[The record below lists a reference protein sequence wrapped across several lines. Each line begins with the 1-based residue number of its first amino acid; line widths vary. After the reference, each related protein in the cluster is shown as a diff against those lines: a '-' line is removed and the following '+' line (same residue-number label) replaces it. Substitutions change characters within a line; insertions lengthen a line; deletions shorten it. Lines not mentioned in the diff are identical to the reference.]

1 MLVKQ
6 ITFYWAKEIYNFYH
20 KTHLAPQ
27 GHKRSYVLLEDLRG
41 CEFTSH
47 PLMPFLLSDIES
59 AESGIM
65 KERLDDLLSDNNE
78 DFFVRLND
86 DGDHYIYSN
95 KFRVLGICSIGRTVA
110 RFKDPNFYEIT
121 RICFLPDFDPK
132 AEKKYSYPSKFIMKA
147 TDMFKDDFPD
157 AKIVTYIHENQS
169 GKYLEHAGFNFDKLI
184 TYKPNQKGWG
194 SRSKKKSDLKSKKRF
209 IL

>member
-1 MLVKQ
+1 
-6 ITFYWAKEIYNFYH
+6 
-20 KTHLAPQ
+20 
-27 GHKRSYVLLEDLRG
+27 
-41 CEFTSH
+41 
-47 PLMPFLLSDIES
+47 
-59 AESGIM
+59 
-65 KERLDDLLSDNNE
+65 
-78 DFFVRLND
+78 
-86 DGDHYIYSN
+86 
-95 KFRVLGICSIGRTVA
+95 
-110 RFKDPNFYEIT
+110 
-121 RICFLPDFDPK
+121 
-132 AEKKYSYPSKFIMKA
+132 MKA